1 MWVCVHA
8 TNPHKK
14 TKGSHTHICDEGA
27 FESPVFCDSEEWR
40 RTAEVCHFETK
51 PNSAVVG
58 LFVLTTQNSSLS
70 HAA

>member
-1 MWVCVHA
+1 
-8 TNPHKK
+8 
-14 TKGSHTHICDEGA
+14 
-27 FESPVFCDSEEWR
+27 
-40 RTAEVCHFETK
+40 VCHFETK